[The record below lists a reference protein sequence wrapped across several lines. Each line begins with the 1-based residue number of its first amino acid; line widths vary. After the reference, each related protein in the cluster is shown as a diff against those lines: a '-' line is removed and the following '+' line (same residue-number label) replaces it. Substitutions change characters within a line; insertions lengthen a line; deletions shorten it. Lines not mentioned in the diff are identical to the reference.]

1 MFTRIDRYMGRM
13 MIVPMVATLTISA
26 MLLLLERMLNLFNFV
41 INEGGPV
48 SVVWR
53 MLANLM
59 PEQFGFALPISLLLG
74 VMMAVRTLA
83 LNSELDALLGSGVSH
98 ARLLRM
104 PLVLAGVLAL
114 LTVWLVGYEQPYSRY
129 AYERLRFE
137 LQSGA
142 LGASI
147 KVGEFARLGDNIVMR
162 VDGSEDGGQ
171 KLSRVFLRAE
181 EKKYGT
187 VVASAEQAT
196 FLATDNPD
204 VLLLRL
210 FRGKL
215 VQDKPG
221 QAAPSVLSFNLHD
234 IPINLPHLE
243 TFRARGKQLEFT
255 LSELWTAS
263 ADPRRSEELQR
274 QAQGALHRRLAQVAV
289 LLPLPFLGLAL
300 AVPPKRSTTSLG
312 IFVGIFLL
320 LLLNE
325 FNKAGETAVQLGAA
339 PPWLAIWVPFAGF
352 CAVSFGAYLVL
363 TRKVGGHPL
372 TPLFALS
379 KKITE
384 TALKMHRRLMRLL
397 RWRAHKPR

>member
-1 MFTRIDRYMGRM
+1 MFTRIDRYMGRL
-13 MIVPMVATLTISA
+13 MIVPMVATLTIAA

-98 ARLLRM
+98 GRLLRV
-104 PLVLAGVLAL
+104 PLAIAGVLAL

-147 KVGEFARLGDNIVMR
+147 KVGDFAHLGDNIVMR
-162 VDGSEDGGQ
+162 VEGSEDGGQ
-171 KLSRVFLRAE
+171 KLRGVFLRAE
-181 EKKYGT
+181 EKNYGT
-187 VVASAEQAT
+187 VVASAEQAR

-210 FRGKL
+210 FRGVL
-215 VQDKPG
+215 VQDKTS
-221 QAAPSVLSFNLHD
+221 QTAPRALSFNLHD
-234 IPINLPHLE
+234 IPINLPRLE
-243 TFRARGKQLEFT
+243 SFRARGKQLEFT
-255 LSELWTAS
+255 LSELWSAS
-263 ADPRRSEELQR
+263 GDPDRSAELQR
-274 QAQGALHRRLAQVAV
+274 QARGTLHRRLVQMAV

-300 AVPPKRSTTSLG
+300 AVPPKRSSTSLG

-325 FNKAGETAVQLGAA
+325 FNKAGEAAVQLGAA

-352 CAVSFGAYLVL
+352 CVLSAGAYWVLV
-363 TRKVGGHPL
+363 RRVGGHPL
-372 TPLFALS
+372 SLLFMV
-379 KKITE
+379 TD
-384 TALKMHRRLMRLL
+384 RLGRLL
-397 RWRAHKPR
+397 SQVQKRLPRLGRS

>member
-1 MFTRIDRYMGRM
+1 MFTRIDRYMGRLM
-13 MIVPMVATLTISA
+13 VVPMVVALTVSA

-83 LNSELDALLGSGVSH
+83 LNSELDALLGSGISH
-98 ARLLRM
+98 GRLLRVPM
-104 PLVLAGVLAL
+104 AVAGLLSL
-114 LTVWLVGYEQPYSRY
+114 LTIWLVGYEQPYSRY

-147 KVGEFARLGDNIVMR
+147 KVGEFAKLGDNIVLR

-171 KLSRVFLRAE
+171 KLSRVFLRSE
-181 EKKYGT
+181 EKNFGT
-187 VVASAEQAT
+187 VVASAERAT

-210 FRGKL
+210 FQGVL
-215 VQDKPG
+215 MQDKAG
-221 QAAPSVLSFNLHD
+221 QAAPSVLQFNLHD
-234 IPINLPHLE
+234 IPINLPQLE
-243 TFRARGKQLEFT
+243 SFRARGKQLEFT
-255 LSELWTAS
+255 ISELWNAS
-263 ADPRRSEELQR
+263 EDPKRSEELQR
-274 QAQGALHRRLAQVAV
+274 MARGTLHRRLGQVAV

-300 AVPPKRSTTSLG
+300 AVPPKRSSTSLG
-312 IFVGIFLL
+312 IFVGIILL

-339 PPWLAIWVPFAGF
+339 PPWLAIWMPYVAF
-352 CAVSFGAYLVL
+352 CALSFGAYLVVV
-363 TRKVGGHPL
+363 RKVGGHPL
-372 TPLFALS
+372 TPLFALNRRIA
-379 KKITE
+379 KLAIGLRRK
-384 TALKMHRRLMRLL
+384 ALRFIRL
-397 RWRAHKPR
+397 

>member
-1 MFTRIDRYMGRM
+1 MFTRIDRYMGRL
-13 MIVPMVATLTISA
+13 MIVPMVATLTVSA

-98 ARLLRM
+98 GRLLRV
-104 PLVLAGVLAL
+104 PLMIAGLLAL

-147 KVGEFARLGDNIVMR
+147 KVGEFAELGDNIVMR
-162 VDGSEDGGQ
+162 VDGSEDGGR
-171 KLSRVFLRAE
+171 KLSEVFLRVE
-181 EKKYGT
+181 EKNYGT

-196 FLATDNPD
+196 FLSTDNPD
-204 VLLLRL
+204 ILLLRL
-210 FRGKL
+210 FKGVL
-215 VQDKPG
+215 VQDKAG
-221 QAAPSVLSFNLHD
+221 QASPSVLSFNLHD

-243 TFRARGKQLEFT
+243 SFRARGKQLEAT
-255 LSELWTAS
+255 LSELWNTS
-263 ADPRRSEELQR
+263 KNPQRSEEVQR
-274 QAQGALHRRLAQVAV
+274 QAQGTLHRRLVQVAV

-300 AVPPKRSTTSLG
+300 AVPPKRSTSSLG

-325 FNKAGETAVQLGAA
+325 FNKAGETAVQLGLA
-339 PPWLAIWVPFAGF
+339 PPWLAIWVPFAVF
-352 CAVSFGAYLVL
+352 CVMSIGAYMVLVN
-363 TRKVGGHPL
+363 KVGGHPL
-372 TPLFALS
+372 TPLFVLS
-379 KKITE
+379 NRINRL
-384 TALKMHRRLMRLL
+384 ARQLHRKVL
-397 RWRAHKPR
+397 RVIRR

>member
-1 MFTRIDRYMGRM
+1 MFTRIDRYMGRL
-13 MIVPMVATLTISA
+13 MIVPMVATLAVSA

-48 SVVWR
+48 TVVWQ

-83 LNSELDALLGSGVSH
+83 LNSELDALLGAGVSH
-98 ARLLRM
+98 GRLLRV
-104 PLVLAGVLAL
+104 PLVVAGLLAL
-114 LTVWLVGYEQPYSRY
+114 MTVWLVGYEQPYSRY

-147 KVGEFARLGDNIVMR
+147 KVGEFAKLGENIVMR

-171 KLSRVFLRAE
+171 KLSQVFLRAE
-181 EKKYGT
+181 EKRYGT
-187 VVASAEQAT
+187 VVASAERAT

-210 FRGKL
+210 FKGVL

-221 QAAPSVLSFNLHD
+221 QSAPSVLSFNLHD

-243 TFRARGKQLEFT
+243 SFRARGKQLEST
-255 LSELWTAS
+255 LSELWSAS
-263 ADPRRSEELQR
+263 QDPKRSEELQR
-274 QAQGALHRRLAQVAV
+274 EAQGTLHRRLVQVAV

-300 AVPPKRSTTSLG
+300 AVPPKRSSTSLG

-339 PPWLAIWVPFAGF
+339 PPWLAIWTPFAAF
-352 CAVSFGAYLVL
+352 CVMSVGAYLVL
-363 TRKVGGHPL
+363 VNKVGGHPL

-379 KKITE
+379 NRIMRVV
-384 TALKMHRRLMRLL
+384 LSLRRKAMRLV
-397 RWRAHKPR
+397 RR

>member
-1 MFTRIDRYMGRM
+1 MFTRIDRYMGRL
-13 MIVPMVATLTISA
+13 MIVPMVATLTVSA

-83 LNSELDALLGSGVSH
+83 MNSELDALLGSGVSH
-98 ARLLRM
+98 GRLLRV
-104 PLVLAGVLAL
+104 PLIIAGVMAL

-147 KVGEFARLGDNIVMR
+147 KVGEFAKLGDNIVMR

-171 KLSRVFLRAE
+171 KLSHVFLRAE
-181 EKKYGT
+181 EKQLGT
-187 VVASAEQAT
+187 VVASAERAT

-210 FRGKL
+210 FKGML
-215 VQDKPG
+215 VQDKAG
-221 QAAPSVLSFNLHD
+221 QASPSVLNFNLHD

-243 TFRARGKQLEFT
+243 SFRARGKQLEFT
-255 LSELWTAS
+255 LSELWNAS
-263 ADPRRSEELQR
+263 ADPKRPEELQR
-274 QAQGALHRRLAQVAV
+274 QAQGTLHRRLVQVAV

-300 AVPPKRSTTSLG
+300 AVPPKRSSTSLG
-312 IFVGIFLL
+312 IFVGIILL

-325 FNKAGETAVQLGAA
+325 FNKAGEAAVQMGAA

-352 CAVSFGAYLVL
+352 CVLSVGAYMVLVH
-363 TRKVGGHPL
+363 KVGGHPL
-372 TPLFALS
+372 SPLFALS
-379 KKITE
+379 NRVTKLSRQAFRKTLRLI
-384 TALKMHRRLMRLL
+384 RR
-397 RWRAHKPR
+397 

>member
-1 MFTRIDRYMGRM
+1 MFTRIDRYMGRL
-13 MIVPMVATLTISA
+13 MIVPMVATLAVSA

-48 SVVWR
+48 TVVWQ

-83 LNSELDALLGSGVSH
+83 LNSEMDALLGAGVSH
-98 ARLLRM
+98 GRLLRV
-104 PLVLAGVLAL
+104 PLLVAGLLAL

-147 KVGEFARLGDNIVMR
+147 KVGEFAKLGENITMR

-171 KLSRVFLRAE
+171 KLSHVFLRAE
-181 EKKYGT
+181 EKRYGT
-187 VVASAEQAT
+187 VVASAQRAT
-196 FLATDNPD
+196 FLSTDNPD

-210 FRGKL
+210 FEGVL

-243 TFRARGKQLEFT
+243 SFRARGKQLEFT
-255 LSELWTAS
+255 LSELWNAS
-263 ADPRRSEELQR
+263 ADPKRTEELQR
-274 QAQGALHRRLAQVAV
+274 QAQGTLHRRLVQVAV

-300 AVPPKRSTTSLG
+300 AVPPKRSSTSLG

-339 PPWLAIWVPFAGF
+339 PPWLAIWTPFAAF
-352 CAVSFGAYLVL
+352 CVMSVGAYLVL
-363 TRKVGGHPL
+363 VNKVGGHPL

-379 KKITE
+379 NRITRA
-384 TALKMHRRLMRLL
+384 ALHLRRRVMRLV
-397 RWRAHKPR
+397 RR

>member
-1 MFTRIDRYMGRM
+1 MFTRIDRYMGRL
-13 MIVPMVATLTISA
+13 MIVPMVATLTVSA

-98 ARLLRM
+98 GRLLRV
-104 PLVLAGVLAL
+104 PLMIAGLLAL

-147 KVGEFARLGDNIVMR
+147 KVGEFAELGDNIVMR
-162 VDGSEDGGQ
+162 VDGSEDGGR
-171 KLSRVFLRAE
+171 KLSEVFLRAE
-181 EKKYGT
+181 EKNYGT

-196 FLATDNPD
+196 FLSTDNPD
-204 VLLLRL
+204 ILLLRL
-210 FRGKL
+210 FKGVL
-215 VQDKPG
+215 VQDKAG
-221 QAAPSVLSFNLHD
+221 QASPSVLSFNLHD

-243 TFRARGKQLEFT
+243 SFRARGKQLEAT
-255 LSELWTAS
+255 LSELWNTS
-263 ADPRRSEELQR
+263 KNPQRSEEVQR
-274 QAQGALHRRLAQVAV
+274 QAQGTLHRRLVQVAV

-300 AVPPKRSTTSLG
+300 AVPPKRSTSSLG

-325 FNKAGETAVQLGAA
+325 FNKAGETAVQLGMA
-339 PPWLAIWVPFAGF
+339 PPWLAIWVPFAVF
-352 CAVSFGAYLVL
+352 CVMSIGAYMVLVH
-363 TRKVGGHPL
+363 KVGGHPL
-372 TPLFALS
+372 TPLFVLS
-379 KKITE
+379 NRINRL
-384 TALKMHRRLMRLL
+384 ARQLHRKVL
-397 RWRAHKPR
+397 RVIRR

>member
-1 MFTRIDRYMGRM
+1 MFTRIDRYMGRL

-98 ARLLRM
+98 ARLLRA
-104 PLVLAGVLAL
+104 PLAMAGVLVL

-147 KVGEFARLGDNIVMR
+147 KVGEFAKLGENIVLR

-181 EKKYGT
+181 EKEYGT
-187 VVASAEQAT
+187 VVASAEHAT

-210 FRGKL
+210 FKGKL

-221 QAAPSVLSFNLHD
+221 QAAPSVLSFSLHD

-243 TFRARGKQLEFT
+243 HSGPGAGSWNSRFQNCGAQAKTPADRRSCSGRRRVRCTGGWRRWRCCCPCRFLGWRWRCRPNVAQRRWVFSSASFSCCCSTSSTRRERRPCNWAR
-255 LSELWTAS
+255 
-263 ADPRRSEELQR
+263 PRRGSPS
-274 QAQGALHRRLAQVAV
+274 GC
-289 LLPLPFLGLAL
+289 
-300 AVPPKRSTTSLG
+300 RSRGS
-312 IFVGIFLL
+312 
-320 LLLNE
+320 
-325 FNKAGETAVQLGAA
+325 A
-339 PPWLAIWVPFAGF
+339 PCRSGPIW
-352 CAVSFGAYLVL
+352 Y
-363 TRKVGGHPL
+363 
-372 TPLFALS
+372 
-379 KKITE
+379 
-384 TALKMHRRLMRLL
+384 
-397 RWRAHKPR
+397 

>member
-1 MFTRIDRYMGRM
+1 MFTRIDRYMGRL

-48 SVVWR
+48 SVVWQ

-83 LNSELDALLGSGVSH
+83 LNSELDALLGSGVSQG
-98 ARLLRM
+98 RLLRV
-104 PLVLAGVLAL
+104 PLIVAGLLAL

-147 KVGEFARLGDNIVMR
+147 KVGDFTRLGDNIVMR
-162 VDGSEDGGQ
+162 VGASEDGGQ
-171 KLSRVFLRAE
+171 KLSGVFLRAD
-181 EKKYGT
+181 EKGYGT
-187 VVASAEQAT
+187 VVASAERAT

-210 FRGKL
+210 FQGVL

-243 TFRARGKQLEFT
+243 SFRARGKQLEFT
-255 LSELWTAS
+255 LSELWSAS
-263 ADPRRSEELQR
+263 VDPDRSAELQR
-274 QAQGALHRRLAQVAV
+274 EAQGALHRRLVQVAV

-312 IFVGIFLL
+312 IFVGIFML

-352 CAVSFGAYLVL
+352 CALSFGAYLV
-363 TRKVGGHPL
+363 TVRKVGGHPL
-372 TPLFALS
+372 TPLFIVS
-379 KKITE
+379 NRITR
-384 TALKMHRRLMRLL
+384 TGLHLYRRVMRLV
-397 RWRAHKPR
+397 RR

>member
-1 MFTRIDRYMGRM
+1 
-13 MIVPMVATLTISA
+13 MIVPMIATLTIAA

-41 INEGGPV
+41 ITEGGPV
-48 SVVWR
+48 SVVWQ

-98 ARLLRM
+98 GRLLRV
-104 PLVLAGVLAL
+104 PLIMAGVLAL
-114 LTVWLVGYEQPYSRY
+114 VTVWLVGYEQPYSRY

-147 KVGEFARLGDNIVMR
+147 KVGEFTHLDDKVVMR
-162 VDGSEDGGQ
+162 VEASEDGGQ
-171 KLSRVFLRAE
+171 RLSGVFLRAE
-181 EKKYGT
+181 GKSYGT
-187 VVASAEQAT
+187 VVASAERAR

-210 FRGKL
+210 FKGVL

-221 QAAPSVLSFNLHD
+221 QGAPRALSFSLHD
-234 IPINLPHLE
+234 IPINLPRLE
-243 TFRARGKQLEFT
+243 SFRERGKQLEFT
-255 LSELWTAS
+255 LSELWQVS
-263 ADPRRSEELQR
+263 SDPGRPETVQHL
-274 QAQGALHRRLAQVAV
+274 AQGTLHRRLVQVAV

-325 FNKAGETAVQLGAA
+325 FNKAGEAAVQLGAA
-339 PPWLAIWVPFAGF
+339 PPWLAIWTPFAGF
-352 CAVSFGAYLVL
+352 CALSLGAYWTLV
-363 TRKVGGHPL
+363 RRVGGHPL
-372 TPLFALS
+372 ALLFAVSNRTGRMLS
-379 KKITE
+379 RLQKK
-384 TALKMHRRLMRLL
+384 LPLL
-397 RWRAHKPR
+397 ARQRD